1 MDILDLAKYLFMG
14 IFIILFVMDILS
26 KKSYKVHYYVALTVA
41 IVLLVVGESWSMT
54 IKGGAITIVILLTLK
69 TIMDESKKEE

>member
-41 IVLLVVGESWSMT
+41 IVLLVVGENWSMT